1 MVDVKRLA
9 ADILGVGVSRVKI
22 SPEAVGRLD
31 EVVTRNDVRALI
43 EEGLIWAEPKK
54 GVSRGRWRI
63 RHLKKKKGRRR
74 GPGSRKGKRVDEQEV
89 WKNKV
94 RAMRRFL
101 NKLKRQGKLEPA
113 VWRRLYRM
121 VKGNYFRDLNHL
133 KTYINEHKLTKEP
146 VR

>member
-22 SPEAVGRLD
+22 SPEAIDRLD
-31 EVVTRNDVRALI
+31 EVVTKDDVRALI
-43 EEGLIWAEPKK
+43 NEGLIWAEPEK
-54 GVSRGRWRI
+54 GVSRGRWRV
-63 RHLKKKKGRRR
+63 RHKKKKQGRRR
-74 GPGSRKGKRVDEQEV
+74 GPGSREGRRTDEEEA

-101 NKLKRQGKLEPA
+101 NTLKRQGRLEPA
-113 VWRRLYRM
+113 VWRQLYRM
-121 VKGNYFRDLNHL
+121 VKGNYFRDLGHL

>member
-22 SPEAVGRLD
+22 SPEAVGRLE
-31 EVVTRNDVRALI
+31 EVVTRDDVRALI

-63 RHLKKKKGRRR
+63 RHLKKKRGRRR
-74 GPGSRKGKRVDEQEV
+74 GPGSRKGKRVDEEEV

-101 NKLKRQGKLEPA
+101 NTLKRQGKLEPA

>member
-31 EVVTRNDVRALI
+31 EVVTRDDVRALI

-63 RHLKKKKGRRR
+63 RHLKKKRGRRR

-101 NKLKRQGKLEPA
+101 NTLKRQGKLEPA

>member
-9 ADILGVGVSRVKI
+9 AEILGVGVSRVKI
-22 SPEAVGRLD
+22 SPEAAERLE
-31 EVVTRNDVRALI
+31 EVVTKDDVRALI
-43 EEGLIWAEPKK
+43 DQGLIWAEQKK

-63 RHLKKKKGRRR
+63 RHEKKKEGRRR
-74 GPGSRKGKRVDEQEV
+74 GHGSRKGRRIDEEEL

-101 NKLKRQGKLEPA
+101 NTLKKKGLIEPR
-113 VWRRLYRM
+113 VWRQLYRM
-121 VKGNYFRDLNHL
+121 VKGNYFRDLSHL
-133 KTYINEHKLTKEP
+133 KMYINEHKLAKEP

>member
-22 SPEAVGRLD
+22 SPEAVERLD
-31 EVVTRNDVRALI
+31 EVVTRDDVRALI

-63 RHLKKKKGRRR
+63 RHLKKKRGRRR

-101 NKLKRQGKLEPA
+101 NTLKRLGKLEPA

>member
-22 SPEAVGRLD
+22 SPEAVGRLE
-31 EVVTRNDVRALI
+31 EVVTRDDVRALI
-43 EEGLIWAEPKK
+43 EEGLIWAEPEK
-54 GVSRGRWRI
+54 GVSRGRWRVK
-63 RHLKKKKGRRR
+63 HLKKKLGRRR
-74 GPGSRKGKRVDEQEV
+74 GPGSRKGKRVDEEEV

-101 NKLKRQGKLEPA
+101 NTLKRQGKLEPA

-133 KTYINEHKLTKEP
+133 KTYINDHKLTKEP

>member
-31 EVVTRNDVRALI
+31 EVVTRDDVRALI

-54 GVSRGRWRI
+54 GVSRGCWRI
-63 RHLKKKKGRRR
+63 RHLKKKRGRRR

-101 NKLKRQGKLEPA
+101 NTLKRLGKLEPA

>member
-31 EVVTRNDVRALI
+31 EVVTRDDVRALI

-63 RHLKKKKGRRR
+63 RHLKKKQGRRR

-101 NKLKRQGKLEPA
+101 NTLKRLGKLEPA

>member
-22 SPEAVGRLD
+22 SPEAVERLE
-31 EVVTRNDVRALI
+31 EVVTKDDVRALI

-54 GVSRGRWRI
+54 GVSRGRWRV
-63 RHLKKKKGRRR
+63 RRLKKKRGRRR

-101 NKLKRQGKLEPA
+101 NTLKRLGKLEPA

>member
-31 EVVTRNDVRALI
+31 EVVTRDDVRALI

-54 GVSRGRWRI
+54 GVSRGRWRN
-63 RHLKKKKGRRR
+63 RHLKKKQGRRR

-101 NKLKRQGKLEPA
+101 NTLKRLGKLEPA

>member
-31 EVVTRNDVRALI
+31 EVVTRDDVRALI

-63 RHLKKKKGRRR
+63 RHLKKKRGRRR

-101 NKLKRQGKLEPA
+101 NTLKRLGKLEPA

>member
-9 ADILGVGVSRVKI
+9 ADILGVGVSRVRI
-22 SPEAVGRLD
+22 SPEAAEKIE
-31 EVVTRNDVRALI
+31 EVVTKDDVRALI
-43 EEGLIWAEPKK
+43 DQGLIWAEHEK
-54 GVSRGRWRI
+54 GVSRGRWRV

-74 GPGSRKGKRVDEQEV
+74 GHGSRKGRRTDEEEV

-101 NKLKRQGKLEPA
+101 NTLKRRGKLEPA
-113 VWRRLYRM
+113 VWRQLYKM
-121 VKGNYFRDLNHL
+121 VKGNYFRDLDHL